1 MNSRI
6 QELTDKIYQ
15 EGIEKGNA
23 DAKKIVDNAQE
34 QVVGIIAKAQ
44 AEAQKIVSDAQMKA
58 NELNKNTQ
66 SELRLF
72 AQQSVDALKTQVTDL
87 ICGEIIINSVQSAAT
102 DKDFMQ
108 KVILTLVEE
117 WAKNDQLTIQ
127 AKDAKALTNYFMSNA
142 KNLLDKG
149 LKIEQAHGIKTDFA
163 LQSEKK
169 GYKITFG
176 EEELIAYFKEF
187 LRPKLIEM
195 LF

>member
-23 DAKKIVDNAQE
+23 EAQKIIDKARE
-34 QVVGIIAKAQ
+34 QADDMVAKAK
-44 AEAQKIVSDAQMKA
+44 AEAQKILSDAEAKT
-58 NELNKNTQ
+58 NELSKNTQ

-87 ICGEIIINSVQSAAT
+87 VCGKIVADSVQAAT
-102 DKDFMQ
+102 ADKAFMQ
-108 KVILTLVEE
+108 KVILSLVEE

-127 AKDAKALTNYFMSNA
+127 TKDAKALTDYFMSNA

-149 LKIEQAHGIKTDFA
+149 VKIEQTNGIKTDFA
-163 LQSEKK
+163 IQSEKK